1 MSFNKVQ
8 LSWLVRPAFA
18 CLLAGSSV
26 LLAGTAKAN
35 EVVDATASA
44 PVSTASTNLSTVPSD
59 ATASAPAP
67 TASTN
72 LPAVPNALPGTFST
86 LVTDVNSSTEAGQ
99 VTSVSQLSDVQ
110 PTDWAFQALQS
121 LVERYGCIAGYPDG
135 TFRGNRAATRY
146 ELAAALNACLDQISD
161 RFATKEDLA
170 TVKALQEEFKA
181 ELATLK
187 GRVDGLE
194 ARTKVL
200 EAQQFSTTTKLTGE
214 VIFAGSEV
222 FTDNDKKPVAPAPG
236 AAGIPSANLNARFF
250 SGYRA
255 RLNFDTSFT
264 GQDKL
269 RVRLQARDTANIS
282 AVTGNN
288 FGRLGFDGST
298 GGTFELDD
306 LWYKFPIGKNTKVT
320 VIAKSGEFND
330 FVGDTFNPYLSSSAN
345 GALSRFGR
353 FNPLYRF
360 ADSGITAGVVVN
372 QKINDQFAISAG
384 YLAPNPTNS
393 TGTTGGL
400 FGGSYSAL
408 AQLEVKPFKSLG
420 LGLTYVH
427 SFQEAASGGTPPTVA
442 NAISLAGGT
451 GSSYANNPFGA
462 GANRNSSDSVGL
474 EFTWKT
480 APWMNISGWAGVTFA
495 EATRNVAGAP
505 KSDATILNWAVAFAF
520 PDLLIPGNLGA
531 LIVGQEPTVIGGTRR
546 LSCGAL
552 GSANSAVSDC
562 GSNFHLEALYK
573 FKINGNVSVTPGLI
587 VILNPQNNEANP
599 VEFVPVVRTT
609 FTF

>member
-8 LSWLVRPAFA
+8 LSWLVRPAFLG
-18 CLLAGSSV
+18 LLAGSSM

-35 EVVDATASA
+35 EAVDAS
-44 PVSTASTNLSTVPSD
+44 
-59 ATASAPAP
+59 ATATVP

-72 LPAVPNALPGTFST
+72 LPSVPNALPGTFST

-135 TFRGNRAATRY
+135 TFKGNRAATRY

-200 EAQQFSTTTKLTGE
+200 ESQQFSTTTKLTGE

-222 FTDNDKKPVAPAPG
+222 FTDNDKRPVATGVPVAP
-236 AAGIPSANLNARFF
+236 LNARFF

-320 VIAKSGEFND
+320 IIAKSGEFND
-330 FVGDTFNPYLSSSAN
+330 FVGDTFNPYLASSGT

-372 QKINDQFAISAG
+372 QKINDQFAFSAG

-408 AQLEVKPFKSLG
+408 AQLEIKPFKSLG

-427 SFQEAASGGTPPTVA
+427 SFQEAASGAAPNAVA
-442 NAISLAGGT
+442 NAISLGGGT
-451 GSSYANNPFGA
+451 GSSYANNPFGT
-462 GANRNSSDSVGL
+462 GANRNSSDSAGL

-505 KSDATILNWAVAFAF
+505 KSNATILNWAVAFAF

-531 LIVGQEPTVIGGTRR
+531 IIIGQEPTVIGGTRR

>member
-1 MSFNKVQ
+1 MSLNKVQ
-8 LSWLVRPAFA
+8 LSWLVRPAFVG
-18 CLLAGSSV
+18 LLAGSSL
-26 LLAGTAKAN
+26 LLAGTAKAS
-35 EVVDATASA
+35 EAIDASA
-44 PVSTASTNLSTVPSD
+44 A
-59 ATASAPAP
+59 ATAP

-72 LPAVPNALPGTFST
+72 LPTVPNALPGTFST
-86 LVTDVNSSTEAGQ
+86 IVTDVNSTTEAGQ

-222 FTDNDKKPVAPAPG
+222 FTDNDRRPVATGVPTAP
-236 AAGIPSANLNARFF
+236 LNARFF

-320 VIAKSGEFND
+320 IIAKSGEFND
-330 FVGDTFNPYLSSSAN
+330 FVGDTFNPYLASSST

-360 ADSGITAGVVVN
+360 ADTGLTAGVVVN
-372 QKINDQFAISAG
+372 QKINDQFAFSAG

-393 TGTTGGL
+393 VGPTGGL

-427 SFQEAASGGTPPTVA
+427 SFQEAASA
-442 NAISLAGGT
+442 SALNAISLAGGM
-451 GSSYANNPFGA
+451 GSTYANNPFGA
-462 GANRNSSDSVGL
+462 GSNRNSSDSAGL

-480 APWMNISGWAGVTFA
+480 APWLNISGWAGVTFA
-495 EATRNVAGAP
+495 EATGNAQVA
-505 KSDATILNWAVAFAF
+505 KQNATILNWAVAFAF

-531 LIVGQEPTVIGGTRR
+531 LIVGQEPTVIGGTRKQ
-546 LSCGAL
+546 SCGAL
-552 GSANSAVSDC
+552 GSANSAVPDC
-562 GSNFHLEALYK
+562 GMNFHLEALYK
-573 FKINGNVSVTPGLI
+573 FKINGNVSITPGLI
-587 VILNPQNNEANP
+587 VILNAQNNEANP

>member
-1 MSFNKVQ
+1 MSLNKVQ

-35 EVVDATASA
+35 ESIDATA
-44 PVSTASTNLSTVPSD
+44 TATV
-59 ATASAPAP
+59 P

-72 LPAVPNALPGTFST
+72 LPTVPNALPGTFST

-222 FTDNDKKPVAPAPG
+222 FTDNDKRPVAPAAG

-330 FVGDTFNPYLSSSAN
+330 FVGDTFNPYLSSSGN

-360 ADSGITAGVVVN
+360 ADTGISAGVVVN
-372 QKINDQFAISAG
+372 QKINDQFAFSAG

-393 TGTTGGL
+393 VGPTGGL

-427 SFQEAASGGTPPTVA
+427 SFQEAASASAV
-442 NAISLAGGT
+442 NAISLGGGT

-462 GANRNSSDSVGL
+462 GAIRNSSDSAGL

-505 KSDATILNWAVAFAF
+505 KSNATILNWAVAFAF

-531 LIVGQEPTVIGGTRR
+531 IIVGQEPTVIGGTRR

-562 GSNFHLEALYK
+562 GSNFHIEALYK

-587 VILNPQNNEANP
+587 VILNAQNNEANP
-599 VEFVPVVRTT
+599 IEFVPVVRTT

>member
-8 LSWLVRPAFA
+8 LSWLVRPAFVG
-18 CLLAGSSV
+18 LLVGSSV
-26 LLAGTAKAN
+26 LLASTAKAN
-35 EVVDATASA
+35 EAIDASA
-44 PVSTASTNLSTVPSD
+44 AAIV
-59 ATASAPAP
+59 P

-72 LPAVPNALPGTFST
+72 LPAAANSNALPGTFST
-86 LVTDVNSSTEAGQ
+86 LVTDVNSTNEAGQ

-194 ARTKVL
+194 ARTKTL
-200 EAQQFSTTTKLTGE
+200 EAQQFSTTTKLSGE
-214 VIFAGSEV
+214 VIFAGAEV
-222 FTDNDKKPVAPAPG
+222 FTDNNKKIQAVG
-236 AAGIPSANLNARFF
+236 ASPTNLDTRFF

-264 GQDKL
+264 GQDRL
-269 RVRLQARDTANIS
+269 RVRLQARDVASTQVASGTNM
-282 AVTGNN
+282 
-288 FGRLGFDGST
+288 GRLSFDGGAGAT
-298 GGTFELDD
+298 AGQFELDD
-306 LWYKFPIGKNTKVT
+306 LWYKFPIGKKAKVT

-330 FVGDTFNPYLSSSAN
+330 FVGDTFNPYLASSGTGS
-345 GALSRFGR
+345 LSTFGR
-353 FNPLYRF
+353 FNPIYRF
-360 ADSGITAGVVVN
+360 SNTGATAGVVAN
-372 QKINDQFAISAG
+372 YKFNDMFAASVG
-384 YLAPNPTNS
+384 YLAPSPTNS

-400 FGGSYSAL
+400 FGGTYAAL
-408 AQLEVKPFKSLG
+408 AQLEVYPTKSLG

-427 SFQEAASGGTPPTVA
+427 ALQENGLVNLT
-442 NAISLAGGT
+442 NGT
-451 GSSYANNPFGA
+451 GSSF
-462 GANRNSSDSVGL
+462 ANRPTLLATGAESNSVGL
-474 EFTWKT
+474 EANWKAAKWLNVSAWT
-480 APWMNISGWAGVTFA
+480 GATFA
-495 EATRNVAGAP
+495 EATRSNN
-505 KSDATILNWAVAFAF
+505 SATVFNWAVALAF
-520 PDLLIPGNLGA
+520 PDLFMPGNVGA
-531 LIVGQEPTVIGGTRR
+531 LIVGQEPRLIGGTAKPSCRVAA
-546 LSCGAL
+546 LQECGA
-552 GSANSAVSDC
+552 
-562 GSNFHLEALYK
+562 NFQVEAQYK
-573 FKINGNVSVTPGLI
+573 FKLNGNVSITPGLI
-587 VILNPQNNEANP
+587 VILNGENNESSP